1 MVNFPTQIPD
11 CDAIR
16 PALSD
21 FFLSSD
27 ASICSTMV
35 FSPLGNSNHV
45 VVSVSI
51 DFPSYSQQDV
61 LFYHITYVYSRADW
75 DSLQNHLRDVTLDD
89 IFKLGASAA
98 NDEFCVWDQV
108 GIDVYIPHRKYH
120 SSLTHLHGFQQLVL
134 LS

>member
-1 MVNFPTQIPD
+1 MI
-11 CDAIR
+11 
-16 PALSD
+16 LSD
-21 FFLSSD
+21 LLFRISFSSD

-35 FSPLGNSNHV
+35 FSPLGHSNHV

-51 DFPSYSQQDV
+51 DFPSYSQGDV
-61 LFYHITYVYSRADW
+61 LFHHITYAYSRADW
-75 DSLQNHLRDVTLDD
+75 DSLQNHLRDVPLDD

-98 NDEFCVWDQV
+98 DDEFCVWDQV